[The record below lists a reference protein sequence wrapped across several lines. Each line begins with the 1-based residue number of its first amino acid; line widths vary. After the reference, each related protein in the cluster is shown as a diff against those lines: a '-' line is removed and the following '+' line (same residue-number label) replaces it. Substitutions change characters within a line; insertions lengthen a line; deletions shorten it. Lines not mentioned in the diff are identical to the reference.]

1 MNKIITSL
9 ISLLVFNCSI
19 LYAQENSIILK
30 SVVVDDDKKPIEV
43 FSAIIFQE
51 KDTASQV
58 VGNTF
63 TNGALNLLFTT
74 KEHQSY
80 EVRLL
85 SFGYKD
91 RVIPV
96 SQMQDTLIMQKN
108 YFNLGVVEV
117 SGLRKVTITMGE
129 NGGLNFDVENTN
141 ISNIGRATMLLKT
154 LPGVDTDDFGNV
166 SIIGKGDALIYIN
179 GKRQIDKTLLK
190 SLKSEDIKSVEIL
203 RSPSAKYG
211 AEAVVLIEVKRIED
225 GIRSNV
231 GIAGSIGKGNNSI
244 YPYADFSFKQK
255 KFYIAA
261 SYSYYDSKNSED
273 VNSLREIKSDLFTDN
288 WMFKDISEETINK
301 KSHYGS
307 VNVQY
312 NINEHHSLGILYF
325 LNAVKNEN
333 RNSTKQKVN
342 VNDLA
347 VNDNSINQNTNRKF
361 FGNNI
366 ELYYKGAVS
375 KKVKLEFTSFY
386 SDKIDKNDFI
396 NKWSDVINV
405 QDINFLQATKNNAY
419 SFENQFIVE
428 HSINK
433 KNKITYVADYSR
445 FQNTL
450 TSDLSGDRS
459 GYSEYE
465 QTSNY
470 FGIFGDYNLK
480 IDKSLALSLGF
491 NLQQRNTKD
500 NNPSQNEIKNTRF
513 VPYVSI
519 LFERQDIGL
528 GVNGSFKII
537 NELAPVRYLNEITS
551 YYISPYEL
559 SKGNATIKNIHH
571 YITDLSVNYQI
582 FTLGATYK
590 YINNYLMSTSFVEKQ
605 ENGTPLIVNTFS
617 NIDKPFHNISAYLS
631 AGLSI
636 SIWSPTLTFQT
647 STVNT
652 KIRQQNDVY
661 EHINSTRYVIDFGNS
676 INLKN
681 GINIYASGSWQ
692 SAGYTSLTGNDL
704 YNLNSYF
711 KVFLHINKSFFNKSL
726 TVGLTA
732 QNIFYGKF
740 KYQVFQNNIASEVN
754 LNQYATKADIHISWN
769 FNKFTKKKTTTS
781 QYINNM

>member
-9 ISLLVFNCSI
+9 ISLLVFNFST
-19 LYAQENSIILK
+19 LYAQENSIMLK
-30 SVVVDDDKKPIEV
+30 SIVIDADKKPIEI
-43 FSAIIFQE
+43 FSAILFHE
-51 KDTASQV
+51 GDTTTQV
-58 VGNTF
+58 TGNTF
-63 TNGALNLLFTT
+63 MNGSLNLSFVP

-80 EVRLL
+80 ELRLL

-91 RVIPV
+91 MIIPLG
-96 SQMQDTLIMQKN
+96 QIRDTLIMQKN
-108 YFNLGVVEV
+108 YINFGDVEV
-117 SGLRKVTITMGE
+117 QGTRKVTIGMGE
-129 NGGLNFDVENTN
+129 NGGLNFNVENTN
-141 ISNIGRATMLLKT
+141 ISNMGRATMLLKT

-166 SIIGKGDALIYIN
+166 SIIGKGDAVIYIN

-211 AEAVVLIEVKRIED
+211 AEAVVLIEAKSIED

-273 VNSLREIKSDLFTDN
+273 VNSIREIKSDLFTDN
-288 WMFKDISEETINK
+288 WRFKDISEETINK

-312 NINEHHSLGILYF
+312 DINEHHSLGLLYF
-325 LNAVKNEN
+325 LNAVKNEKE
-333 RNSTKQKVN
+333 NSTKQNVN

-347 VNDNSINQNTNRKF
+347 VNDNTINQNTNGKF

-366 ELYYKGAVS
+366 ELYYKGEVS

-386 SDKIDKNDFI
+386 SDKVDKNYFI
-396 NKWSDVINV
+396 NKWSDALTVT
-405 QDINFLQATKNNAY
+405 DIHFLQTTNNNAY

-450 TSDLSGDRS
+450 ASDVSGDRS

-470 FGIFGDYNLK
+470 FGVFGDYNLK
-480 IDKSLALSLGF
+480 IDKSLALNLGF

-500 NNPSQNEIKNTRF
+500 NNPSHNEIRNTRF

-519 LFERQDIGL
+519 VFQQQDMGL

-551 YYISPYEL
+551 YYISPYEI
-559 SKGNATIKNIHH
+559 SKGNADIKNIHH

-590 YINNYLMSTSFVEKQ
+590 YIDNYLLSTSFVEKQ
-605 ENGTPLIVNTFS
+605 DNGAPLIVNTFS
-617 NIDKPFHNISAYLS
+617 NLDKPFHNISAYLS
-631 AGLSI
+631 ASLSI
-636 SIWSPTLTFQT
+636 SVWSPTLTFQT

-676 INLKN
+676 INFKN

-704 YNLNSYF
+704 FNLNSYF

-740 KYQVFQNNIASEVN
+740 KYQAFRNNIASEVN
-754 LNQYATKADIHISWN
+754 INKYATKADIHISWN
-769 FNKFTKKKTTTS
+769 FNKFTKKKTATS